1 MKDNW
6 LTHFFLQAKPQDTKS
21 LPPWLLF
28 DKKDGIFWG
37 VPLSHDVGTLH
48 LIVRGLSDVAPSEK
62 LVIDIVEPT
71 EEVQGIEK
79 CQKDEDN
86 TILTLL
92 LDKNI
97 RAIKPKQRV
106 IAFINFAK
114 FFGLPYVS
122 IN

>member
-1 MKDNW
+1 MKSQDG
-6 LTHFFLQAKPQDTKS
+6 KP

-28 DKKDGIFWG
+28 DKKDGVFWG
-37 VPLSHDVGTLH
+37 IPFSQDLGSLH
-48 LIVRGLSDVAPSEK
+48 ITVMGQSDTSPYEK
-62 LVIDIVEPT
+62 LVINIVEPT

-79 CQKDEDN
+79 CEKDEDN
-86 TILTLL
+86 TVLTLL

-106 IAFINFAK
+106 IAIINFAK

-122 IN
+122 ITHINISRT